1 VALSQNSL
9 AAIRELKATSVAT
22 SKIVKSAEKSAAELA
37 NGSLIR
43 RQLDAI
49 KKLIE
54 KLER

>member
-9 AAIRELKATSVAT
+9 AAVRELKATSVAT
-22 SKIVKSAEKSAAELA
+22 TMIVKSAEKSAAELA